1 MSFTLF
7 LSEVFLL
14 VFSLTTPQLFGKPDI
29 TDMVTHYEG
38 FQSAPYRCPAGVW
51 TIGYGHTGPD
61 VTESTPAI
69 SRDEAMSLLI
79 RDLTE
84 AGSAVLRRAGD
95 ALGKSESLDA
105 AVRRFIA
112 LTSWTFNLGEGNLAS
127 STLLKRLHV
136 GRWEDAATEMLRWD
150 KAGGKTLAGL
160 TKRRKT
166 EAHYFRTGEV
176 RLF

>member
-1 MSFTLF
+1 MFPLLEVLLF
-7 LSEVFLL
+7 MY
-14 VFSLTTPQLFGKPDI
+14 SLTTPQLFGTPDI
-29 TDMVTHYEG
+29 TDMVAHYEG
-38 FQSAPYRCPAGVW
+38 FHSASYLCPGGVW

-61 VTESTPAI
+61 VTATSPAI
-69 SRDEAMSLLI
+69 SKDEGKALLI

-84 AGSAVLRRAGD
+84 AGNAVLRHAGD

-105 AVRRFIA
+105 ALRRFIA

-127 STLLKRLHV
+127 STLLKRLHA
-136 GRWEDAATEMLRWD
+136 GRWEDAATEMLRWNR
-150 KAGGKTLAGL
+150 ASGKVLAGL